1 MVSGFTSRPTL
12 PSKIVLQETSVEKH
26 RTGGM
31 IAIAILNII
40 LGVLE
45 ILNGLFQLTVV
56 LTLIYNQLQLGFFE
70 MPGAS
75 LAFSLLLLATGTV
88 GLIAGIGMLALHP
101 WARTLSLVFGGLL
114 IVSSAASYFI
124 VPIIASIGTYD
135 LGSISAE
142 GLARLIVFSTV
153 DVILPVPYA
162 LILFVVFSKP
172 LWKSTFAKGPD

>member
-1 MVSGFTSRPTL
+1 
-12 PSKIVLQETSVEKH
+12 VEKH

-31 IAIAILNII
+31 TAIAVLSII
-40 LGVLE
+40 MGILE
-45 ILNGLFQLTVV
+45 ILNGLFQLAVV

-75 LAFSLLLLATGTV
+75 LALSLLLLATGTV
-88 GLIAGIGMLALHP
+88 GLIAGIGMLRLRP
-101 WARTLSLVFGGLL
+101 WARELSLVFGGLL
-114 IVSSAASYFI
+114 ILSSVAAYFI
-124 VPIIASIGTYD
+124 VPIIASIGTYA

-142 GLARLIVFSTV
+142 GLARLIVFGAV
-153 DVILPVPYA
+153 DVVLPVPYA